1 MSDTLTEEEIRAALF
16 GPATVSSA
24 EVPAPQKSIEAPPA
38 SAPNPQAGVRNAKPR
53 PVTKAVRSRGRLRVT
68 LHVTK
73 DFEGAVEVFTHD
85 ADTLSSLLAEQEARA
100 AAKKRKF
107 RYFELVS
114 IVPV

>member
-1 MSDTLTEEEIRAALF
+1 MSDALTEQEMRTALF
-16 GPATVSSA
+16 GPATVSPA
-24 EVPAPQKSIEAPPA
+24 EAPAPQQSVEAPPGL
-38 SAPNPQAGVRNAKPR
+38 APNPQAGVRNAKPR
-53 PVTKAVRSRGRLRVT
+53 TVAKAVGSRGRLRVT

-85 ADTLSSLLAEQEARA
+85 ADTLSTLLAEQEARA
-100 AAKKRKF
+100 AVKKRKF